1 VWRKSTELSL
11 ENLFNDASAMKQ
23 SPPSGPRWS
32 ASVLA
37 PRFHFINCH
46 GEDRT
51 PKYFGQKGNSF
62 PTSHYSPK
70 LKSRIEV
77 GTVVTAECC
86 YGAQLYDPAIPLH
99 RRDAKIPGIGVTY
112 LTEGAYGVFGST
124 TIAYGPSEGN
134 GQADYICQYF
144 MRAVRDGASIG
155 RAALEARHRFASQ
168 LSHLD
173 PSDLKTLAQFYLL
186 GDPSIQPVQAP
197 AHALSRSRVFQRV
210 FDGRRQSTGSRA
222 FRRERAAR
230 AGRNLSRT
238 LGAVEAIKGRV
249 PLGVK
254 RVLAA
259 IASESRLKEWTISAY
274 KVLRNSARTSN
285 EISERRIYALT
296 GSIGG
301 RFSEGG
307 RVISIIA
314 TTEAGEIVHLRRVH
328 SR

>member
-1 VWRKSTELSL
+1 
-11 ENLFNDASAMKQ
+11 
-23 SPPSGPRWS
+23 
-32 ASVLA
+32 
-37 PRFHFINCH
+37 
-46 GEDRT
+46 
-51 PKYFGQKGNSF
+51 
-62 PTSHYSPK
+62 
-70 LKSRIEV
+70 
-77 GTVVTAECC
+77 
-86 YGAQLYDPAIPLH
+86 
-99 RRDAKIPGIGVTY
+99 
-112 LTEGAYGVFGST
+112 
-124 TIAYGPSEGN
+124 
-134 GQADYICQYF
+134 

-210 FDGRRQSTGSRA
+210 FHGRRQSTGSRA

-259 IASESRLKEWTISAY
+259 IASESGLKEWTISAY
-274 KVLRNSARTSN
+274 KVLRNSARTSH

-301 RFSEGG
+301 SFSEGG